1 MTLVSHNIVEG
12 FWPCPRTSQ
21 HANWRSADLPSSG
34 WPTLPPETDDKIF
47 YNYKLQFWE
56 TLNMIFSL
64 TIKKN
69 LQSHLVHQLVIRE
82 CCLPQCFTTSCRL
95 LAWKEVCLSVVS
107 GFNMMTQL
115 SVSPELVTF
124 YQRNCQRWPP
134 RCWWQNLKLYLFVQD
149 CK

>member
-12 FWPCPRTSQ
+12 FWPWPRTSQ

-34 WPTLPPETDDKIF
+34 WPALPPETDDKIF

-69 LQSHLVHQLVIRE
+69 LQSHLVHQLVIKNVPATMFHNQLSFVGMKGSLLI
-82 CCLPQCFTTSCRL
+82 CCFRFQHDDSAVCFTRLSHILPKKLSEVTS
-95 LAWKEVCLSVVS
+95 
-107 GFNMMTQL
+107 
-115 SVSPELVTF
+115 
-124 YQRNCQRWPP
+124 
-134 RCWWQNLKLYLFVQD
+134 
-149 CK
+149 